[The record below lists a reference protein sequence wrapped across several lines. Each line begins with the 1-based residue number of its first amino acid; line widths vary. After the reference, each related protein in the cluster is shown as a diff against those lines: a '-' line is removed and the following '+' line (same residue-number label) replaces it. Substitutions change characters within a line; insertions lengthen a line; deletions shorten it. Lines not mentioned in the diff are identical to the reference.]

1 MSDYQSQ
8 PQQQYTGPVIVQQ
21 TSTMSIVS
29 LISGILGWT
38 LVPTLGAI
46 VAVITGYMAKNEI
59 RSSRGTLSGDG
70 LATAGLVLGWVN
82 LAFSILGICLAGLAL
97 AGIVAIPACLL
108 PFSNSFH

>member
-1 MSDYQSQ
+1 MSNYTVP

-21 TSTMSIVS
+21 TSTMAIIS

-46 VAVITGYMAKNEI
+46 VAIITGHIAHNEI
-59 RSSRGTLSGDG
+59 RASHNALSGDG
-70 LATAGLVLGWVN
+70 LATAGLILGWVN
-82 LAFSILGICLAGLAL
+82 LAFSLIGVCLAGLAV
-97 AGIVAIPACLL
+97 AGLIATPVCLL